1 MLAAAIDTL
10 ERFSPLVGDDRF
22 ELQLDDGSA
31 CSAAL
36 VEAKALPAPVFQGR
50 QPFSLLFEGPPQ
62 PLLPQRI
69 YRISH
74 PQLDAMHIFLV
85 PVGRTQSATQ
95 YEAVFN

>member
-1 MLAAAIDTL
+1 MSAATLDTL

-36 VEAKALPAPVFQGR
+36 VEAKALPTPAFQGR

-62 PLLPQRI
+62 PTLPQRI
-69 YRISH
+69 YRLSH
-74 PQLDAMHIFLV
+74 PQLDAMDIFLV
-85 PVGRTQSATQ
+85 PVGRTQTATQ